1 MGSHYWVCI
10 RTRRVHFL
18 WIINGS
24 PVEGRLNWDVVLL
37 SRVLG
42 GSRALG
48 RKFFVVPNRYHLKMA
63 PDCLNFRRLVVV
75 LTMSFKCLVATLN
88 LEIYQVNL
96 SQWLFVKFLGTNPAG
111 LWWPTSQKATTS
123 DTEYWIAYVR
133 RETVLFVGSECLFSV
148 FVTPGGG
155 QVKWK
160 CLNLSDFSRFA
171 ATGFSGISP
180 WSGSGC
186 PRLVLGWGD
195 GRH

>member
-1 MGSHYWVCI
+1 M
-10 RTRRVHFL
+10 TRFNSVNPNNVKT
-18 WIINGS
+18 NGTH
-24 PVEGRLNWDVVLL
+24 V
-37 SRVLG
+37 
-42 GSRALG
+42 
-48 RKFFVVPNRYHLKMA
+48 FVIFSKICTRISILVDTFRYHLKMA

-111 LWWPTSQKATTS
+111 LWWPTSQKATAS